1 MIVRAELGEC
11 TSGQVSGAAPTL
23 IVPVGSTEQH
33 GPHLPLDTDTRIA
46 VALAHRVGADLGHLT
61 APAIAYGASGE
72 HQGFPGTVSIGTAA
86 LTAVLIEY
94 GRSACDWASRLVFV
108 NGHGGNTEAL
118 RAAVRLL
125 RTEGRDAVWTSA
137 STDGGDAHAGH
148 TETSLLL
155 YLSPHLVLVE
165 RFVAGNVEPLSELMA
180 RMRRGGVAAVS
191 ASGVLGDPGTAT
203 AAAGEQLFTRM
214 VADCAASILRW
225 APDDVGMLT

>member
-1 MIVRAELGEC
+1 MFNIASAPFAHNRKQTQTLMLLVILACLPGLLAQIWFFGWGSLIQILLALVTALGAEAL
-11 TSGQVSGAAPTL
+11 VLKLRRRPIKPAL
-23 IVPVGSTEQH
+23 MDGS
-33 GPHLPLDTDTRIA
+33 
-46 VALAHRVGADLGHLT
+46 
-61 APAIAYGASGE
+61 
-72 HQGFPGTVSIGTAA
+72 AA

-94 GRSACDWASRLVFV
+94 GRSACEWASRLVFV
-108 NGHGGNTEAL
+108 NGHGGNAEAL

-165 RFVAGNVEPLSELMA
+165 RFVAGNVEPLPELMA

-203 AAAGEQLFTRM
+203 AAAGEQLFAGM
-214 VADCAASILRW
+214 VADCAARILRW